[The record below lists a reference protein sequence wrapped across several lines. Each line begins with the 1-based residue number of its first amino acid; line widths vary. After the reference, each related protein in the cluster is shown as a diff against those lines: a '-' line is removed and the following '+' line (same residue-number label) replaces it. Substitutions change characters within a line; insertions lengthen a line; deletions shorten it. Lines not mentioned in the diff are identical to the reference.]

1 VNADVHTLTGAYAL
15 DALED
20 TERDEF
26 ERHLV
31 ECPECSREV
40 TELRLTANRL
50 GAAVSEQP
58 SDLLR
63 QRVLAEISRVRQDPP
78 PGPRLVAARANQRFR
93 GANRWAMGIT
103 SVAAAIA
110 LALAGTFGVA
120 ALRAQHELG
129 DARAAL
135 SAAAARYA
143 PVGQVLSEPDA
154 QTVTA
159 SGPSGGNGTVMMSR
173 KLNKGIFLAFNMPPT
188 PANRTYQAWAIGAA
202 GDARSLGVLMST
214 GGTSTAPVVMNTL
227 GGTAKVGVTVEPAGG
242 SKQPTTTP
250 LMLFDL
256 PT

>member
-15 DALED
+15 DALD
-20 TERDEF
+20 ATERDDF
-26 ERHLV
+26 ERHLA
-31 ECPECSREV
+31 ECQECSREV
-40 TELRLTANRL
+40 AELRLTANRL

-63 QRVLAEISRVRQDPP
+63 QRVLAEISRVRQEPP
-78 PGPRLVAARANQRFR
+78 AGPRLVAIRTGQRFR
-93 GANRWAMGIT
+93 GANRWAIGIT
-103 SVAAAIA
+103 SAAAAIA

-120 ALRAQHELG
+120 ALRAEHELG
-129 DARAAL
+129 DAKQAL
-135 SAAAARYA
+135 SSAAARYA

-159 SGPSGGNGTVMMSR
+159 TGPSGGNATVMMS
-173 KLNKGIFLAFNMPPT
+173 KTLDKGIFLAFNMPPT
-188 PANRTYQAWAIGAA
+188 PANKTYQAWAIGDA
-202 GDARSLGVLMST
+202 GARSLGVLVSA
-214 GGTSTAPVVMNTL
+214 GNNSTAPVVMNTL
-227 GGTAKVGVTVEPAGG
+227 GGATKIGVTVEPAGG

>member
-15 DALED
+15 DALD
-20 TERDEF
+20 DAERDEF
-26 ERHLV
+26 ERHLA
-31 ECPECSREV
+31 ECPDCSREV
-40 TELRLTANRL
+40 AELRLTAHRL

-63 QRVLAEISRVRQDPP
+63 RRVLAEISRVRQDPP
-78 PGPRLVAARANQRFR
+78 AGPRSSRSGQRFR
-93 GANRWAMGIT
+93 GRYRWAVGVT
-103 SVAAAIA
+103 SIAAAIA

-120 ALRAQHELG
+120 AVRAQHELG
-129 DARAAL
+129 DARQAL

-143 PVGQVLSEPDA
+143 PVGQVLSQPDA

-159 SGPSGGNGTVMMSR
+159 TGPTGGNATVMMSR

-188 PANRTYQAWAIGAA
+188 PAHKTYQAWAIGAA
-202 GDARSLGVLMST
+202 GDRSLGLLVST
-214 GGTSTAPVVMNTL
+214 GGNSTAPVVMNTL
-227 GGTAKVGVTVEPAGG
+227 GGTTKIGVTVEPAGG